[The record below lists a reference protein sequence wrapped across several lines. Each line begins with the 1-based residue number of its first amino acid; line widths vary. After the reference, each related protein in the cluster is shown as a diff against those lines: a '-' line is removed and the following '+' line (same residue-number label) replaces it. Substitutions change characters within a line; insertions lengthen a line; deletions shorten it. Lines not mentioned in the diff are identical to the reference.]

1 VYGVVAVFT
10 ERSCQMVKRYDGWK
24 PEPKPDWW
32 MSREALLELARLMEE
47 EQKPKAEWDPK
58 LLEQLPPGCLDEPHE
73 PSG

>member
-1 VYGVVAVFT
+1 
-10 ERSCQMVKRYDGWK
+10 MVQKFDGWK

-58 LLEQLPPGCLDEPHE
+58 LLEQLPPGWWPTSEDKGEGTP
-73 PSG
+73 